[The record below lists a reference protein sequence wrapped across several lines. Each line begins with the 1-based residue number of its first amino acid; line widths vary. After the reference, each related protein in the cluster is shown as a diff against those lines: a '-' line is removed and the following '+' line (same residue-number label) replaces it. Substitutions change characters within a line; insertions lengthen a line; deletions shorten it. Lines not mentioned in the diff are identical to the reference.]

1 MISLNQNFKLKFNV
15 YFLFIYLFIHKPETV
30 KPKCYKEQIL
40 SRFSGVLSTGVSSIF
55 IQGGRKSD
63 IMGVLY

>member
-1 MISLNQNFKLKFNV
+1 MFIF
-15 YFLFIYLFIHKPETV
+15 YLFIYLFIQPETV

-40 SRFSGVLSTGVSSIF
+40 SRFGGVLSTGVSSIF